1 MMTRRG
7 VVLTGT
13 AGLAGGILLG
23 GVGRGAETVLAQ
35 DDATP
40 EVQNVTTDGIGG
52 GGIVPTGYGDA
63 TFALTAFALPGPDG
77 GQSVFNGGFTLNDP
91 AYTEEPILMVSQF
104 FNQITAFSSAR
115 PNAREIFGW
124 ATVNDRGPY
133 PYVLQVED
141 MGPIG
146 SGQDT
151 FNLVFG
157 NDALPFIHT
166 DAKKCDCGG
175 FTYSLR
181 GTVTQGDLVLFPLTT
196 VNPGQ

>member
-7 VVLTGT
+7 VMLTGAAGLAIGVLGT
-13 AGLAGGILLG
+13 AGAG
-23 GVGRGAETVLAQ
+23 VMAQ
-35 DDATP
+35 DETATP
-40 EVQNVTTDGIGG
+40 VENVTADGIGG
-52 GGIVPTGYGDA
+52 GGLVPTGYGDA
-63 TFALTAFALPGPDG
+63 TFALTAFALPGADG
-77 GQSVFNGGFTLNDP
+77 QPVFNGGFTLSDP
-91 AYTEEPILMVSQF
+91 ANPDEPIVMVSQF
-104 FNQITAFSSAR
+104 FNQITAYSTSQ
-115 PNAREIFGW
+115 PNAREIMGW

-141 MGPIG
+141 MGPVG
-146 SGQDT
+146 SGQDS

-181 GTVTQGDLVLFPLTT
+181 GTISQGDLVLFPLTT
-196 VNPGQ
+196 VNAGQ